1 MTLARTCLP
10 GVCPSNLSG
19 GPCGPPNPPVA
30 AEAGA
35 GDEKRQA
42 HVPHIQADP
51 AVQTA
56 LQFAL
61 RKLSNARCQEVFAD
75 FHDPAGRTL
84 ANNLEALG
92 ETASSYLAL
101 IRFYD
106 AGEEGPCRKN
116 VFAFTARGS
125 HAVYL
130 CGTRFRA
137 RVRQSP
143 GRAAAVLIHEELHS
157 LGLGENP
164 PSSEEITDRVLD
176 RCGV

>member
-1 MTLARTCLP
+1 MAFARTCL
-10 GVCPSNLSG
+10 LA
-19 GPCGPPNPPVA
+19 A

-35 GDEKRQA
+35 GDEKWRS
-42 HVPHIQADP
+42 HVQNIQADP
-51 AVQTA
+51 AMQTA
-56 LQFAL
+56 LQFAS
-61 RKLSNARCQEVFAD
+61 RKLSTTRCQEVFAD
-75 FHDPAGRTL
+75 FQDPAGRTMS
-84 ANNLEALG
+84 NNLETLG

-106 AGEEGPCRKN
+106 MGEEGPCRKDLLLL
-116 VFAFTARGS
+116 AFTARGS

-164 PSSEEITDRVLD
+164 PSSAEITDRVID